1 MTLDEPDHYNRAMTD
16 SQSNWH
22 WSPEPKIWILAALLV
37 PLLTGLGAWQ
47 VDRAWQKQAQAE
59 RWQQGSEV
67 AEWPPESGAVGQPV
81 ILEGKYDPEIV
92 WMLDN
97 RTREGR
103 RGYEVLH
110 LFETASGPVVVNRG
124 WVAGPGNR
132 DQLPEVAVPE
142 GNPVTVRAR
151 VSDWPEPMVLGE
163 VDPVNADG
171 WPRRVAKLTAER
183 ATGPDRRVHPFMV
196 RLVNEAQPGALRT
209 GWNSERMGAATH
221 YGYAAQWFALAL
233 LLLTL
238 TVATSFR
245 KYEDE

>member
-1 MTLDEPDHYNRAMTD
+1 MVESR
-16 SQSNWH
+16 SNWH
-22 WSPEPKIWILAALLV
+22 WSPEPRIWVLAAVLV
-37 PLLTGLGAWQ
+37 PVLAGLGVWQ
-47 VDRAWQKQAQAE
+47 VDRAWEKQAQAE
-59 RWQQGSEV
+59 RWQQGTE
-67 AEWPPESGAVGQPV
+67 AAGWPPESEAGAVGQPV
-81 ILEGKYDPEIV
+81 MLEGAYDSEVV

-110 LFETASGPVVVNRG
+110 LFHTESGPVVVNRG
-124 WVAGPGNR
+124 WVSSPGNR
-132 DQLPEVAVPE
+132 DQLPEVAVPK

-163 VDPVNADG
+163 VDPVNAEG

-183 ATGPDRRVHPFMV
+183 AAGPDRKVHPSMV
-196 RLVNEAQPGALRT
+196 RVANEAQPGALKT
-209 GWNSERMGAATH
+209 GWDSDRMGAATH
-221 YGYAAQWFALAL
+221 YGYAAQWFALTL

-245 KYEDE
+245 KQEDE

>member
-1 MTLDEPDHYNRAMTD
+1 MTEVR
-16 SQSNWH
+16 SKWQ
-22 WSPEPKIWILAALLV
+22 WSPEPKIWILAAVLV
-37 PLLTGLGAWQ
+37 PVLVGLGVWQ

-59 RWQQGSEV
+59 RWQQGDEV
-67 AEWPPESGAVGQPV
+67 TEWPPETGAVGQPV
-81 ILEGKYDPEIV
+81 LLEGRYDPEVV

-97 RTREGR
+97 RTRDGR

-110 LFETASGPVVVNRG
+110 LFRTPSDAVVVNRG
-124 WVAGPGNR
+124 WVAGPGDR

-142 GNPVTVRAR
+142 GKSITVRAR

-171 WPRRVAKLTAER
+171 WPRRVAKLTQER
-183 ATGPDRRVHPFMV
+183 AAGPGRNVHPSMV
-196 RLVNEAQPGALRT
+196 RLVNDTQPGAQRT
-209 GWNSERMGAATH
+209 GWDSERMGAATH

-245 KYEDE
+245 KNEDE